1 MKKITILALGGAGEN
16 FLNSI
21 ERDFKKDISDIEF
34 NLFHLEEKSFSKPK
48 LEKSINKSSGIFVVF
63 GMGSNSKLSFI
74 LADILDS
81 LSCISNFIVL
91 KPFSFEDKIIHIATH
106 GFYLE
111 EKEKLDLFENITQ
124 KLSRKVENLKI
135 IDCDD
140 ISSQSFDEDISIQD
154 IFLNIDKHI
163 FEYILK

>member
-63 GMGSNSKLSFI
+63 GIGSNSKLSLI

-91 KPFSFEDKIIHIATH
+91 KPFSFEDK
-106 GFYLE
+106 
-111 EKEKLDLFENITQ
+111 EKLELFENITK
-124 KLSRKVENLKI
+124 KLSQRVENLKI

-140 ISSQSFDEDISIQD
+140 ISSQYLDENISIQD

>member
-1 MKKITILALGGAGEN
+1 MKKITILALGGVGEN

-21 ERDFKKDISDIEF
+21 EKDFKKDISDIEF
-34 NLFHLEEKSFSKPK
+34 NLFHLEEKSFNKLK
-48 LEKSINKSSGIFVVF
+48 LEKNINKGSEIFVVF
-63 GMGSNSKLSFI
+63 GIGSNSKLSFI

-91 KPFSFEDKIIHIATH
+91 KPFSFEDK
-106 GFYLE
+106 
-111 EKEKLDLFENITQ
+111 EKLELFENITK
-124 KLSRKVENLKI
+124 KLSQRVENLKI

-140 ISSQSFDEDISIQD
+140 ISSQFFDEDISIQD

>member
-91 KPFSFEDKIIHIATH
+91 KPFSFEDK
-106 GFYLE
+106 
-111 EKEKLDLFENITQ
+111 EKLDLFENITQ
-124 KLSRKVENLKI
+124 KLSKKVENLKI

-140 ISSQSFDEDISIQD
+140 ISSQFFDEDISIQD

>member
-1 MKKITILALGGAGEN
+1 MKKITILALGGVGEN

-21 ERDFKKDISDIEF
+21 EKDFKKDISDIEF
-34 NLFHLEEKSFSKPK
+34 NLFHLEEKSFNKLK
-48 LEKSINKSSGIFVVF
+48 LEKNINKGSEIFVVF
-63 GMGSNSKLSFI
+63 GIGSNSKLSFI

-91 KPFSFEDKIIHIATH
+91 KPFSFEDK
-106 GFYLE
+106 
-111 EKEKLDLFENITQ
+111 EKLDLFENITQ
-124 KLSRKVENLKI
+124 KLSKKVENLKI

-140 ISSQSFDEDISIQD
+140 ISSQFFDEDISIQD
-154 IFLNIDKHI
+154 IFLNIDKHF

>member
-34 NLFHLEEKSFSKPK
+34 NLCHLEEKSFNKAV
-48 LEKSINKSSGIFVVF
+48 LEKDLAESREIFVVF
-63 GMGSNSKLSFI
+63 GIGSNSKLSLI
-74 LADILDS
+74 LADILS
-81 LSCISNFIVL
+81 SSYFIIL
-91 KPFSFEDKIIHIATH
+91 KPFSFE
-106 GFYLE
+106 
-111 EKEKLDLFENITQ
+111 EKSDLFEDLTQ
-124 KLSRKVENLKI
+124 ELSKRVENLKI

-140 ISSQSFDEDISIQD
+140 ISSQYLDENISIQD

>member
-34 NLFHLEEKSFSKPK
+34 NLCHLEEKSFNKLK
-48 LEKSINKSSGIFVVF
+48 LEKSINKGSEIFVVF
-63 GMGSNSKLSFI
+63 GIGSNSKLSFI

-91 KPFSFEDKIIHIATH
+91 KPFSFEDK
-106 GFYLE
+106 
-111 EKEKLDLFENITQ
+111 EKLELFENITK
-124 KLSRKVENLKI
+124 KLSQRVENLKI

-140 ISSQSFDEDISIQD
+140 ISSQFFDEDISIQD

>member
-21 ERDFKKDISDIEF
+21 EKDFKKDISDIEF
-34 NLFHLEEKSFSKPK
+34 NLCHLEEKSFNKAV
-48 LEKSINKSSGIFVVF
+48 LEKDLAESREIFVVS
-63 GMGSNSKLSFI
+63 GVGSNSKLSLI
-74 LADILDS
+74 LADILS
-81 LSCISNFIVL
+81 SSYFIIL
-91 KPFSFEDKIIHIATH
+91 KPFSFE
-106 GFYLE
+106 
-111 EKEKLDLFENITQ
+111 EKSDLFEDLTK
-124 KLSRKVENLKI
+124 KLSQRVENLKI

-140 ISSQSFDEDISIQD
+140 ISSQYLDENISIQD

>member
-1 MKKITILALGGAGEN
+1 MGGAGEN

-91 KPFSFEDKIIHIATH
+91 KPFSFE
-106 GFYLE
+106 
-111 EKEKLDLFENITQ
+111 EKSDLFEDLTQ
-124 KLSRKVENLKI
+124 ELSKRVENLKI

-140 ISSQSFDEDISIQD
+140 ISSQYLDENISIQD

>member
-1 MKKITILALGGAGEN
+1 MKKITILALGGVGEN

-21 ERDFKKDISDIEF
+21 EKDFKKDISDIEF
-34 NLFHLEEKSFSKPK
+34 NLFHLEEKSFNKLK
-48 LEKSINKSSGIFVVF
+48 LEKNINKGSEIFVVF
-63 GMGSNSKLSFI
+63 GIGSNSKLSFI

-91 KPFSFEDKIIHIATH
+91 KPFSFEDK
-106 GFYLE
+106 
-111 EKEKLDLFENITQ
+111 EKLDLFENITQ
-124 KLSRKVENLKI
+124 KLSKKVENLKI

-140 ISSQSFDEDISIQD
+140 ISSQYLDENISIQD

>member
-21 ERDFKKDISDIEF
+21 EKDFKKDISDIEF
-34 NLFHLEEKSFSKPK
+34 NLVHLEEKSFSKPK

-91 KPFSFEDKIIHIATH
+91 KPFSFEDK
-106 GFYLE
+106 
-111 EKEKLDLFENITQ
+111 EKLALFENITQ
-124 KLSRKVENLKI
+124 KLSKKVENLKI

-140 ISSQSFDEDISIQD
+140 ISSQFFDEDISIQD

>member
-1 MKKITILALGGAGEN
+1 MKKITILALGGVGEN

-21 ERDFKKDISDIEF
+21 EKDFKKDISDIEF
-34 NLFHLEEKSFSKPK
+34 NLFHLEEKSFNKLK
-48 LEKSINKSSGIFVVF
+48 LEKNIDKGSEIFVVF
-63 GMGSNSKLSFI
+63 GIGSNSKLSFI

-91 KPFSFEDKIIHIATH
+91 KPFSFEDK
-106 GFYLE
+106 
-111 EKEKLDLFENITQ
+111 EKLDLFENITQ
-124 KLSRKVENLKI
+124 KLSKKVENLKI

-140 ISSQSFDEDISIQD
+140 ISSQFFDEDISIQD

>member
-91 KPFSFEDKIIHIATH
+91 KPFSFEDK
-106 GFYLE
+106 
-111 EKEKLDLFENITQ
+111 EKLALFENITQ
-124 KLSRKVENLKI
+124 KLSKKVENLKI

-140 ISSQSFDEDISIQD
+140 ISSQYLDENISIQD

>member
-91 KPFSFEDKIIHIATH
+91 KPFSFEDK
-106 GFYLE
+106 
-111 EKEKLDLFENITQ
+111 EKLDLFENITQ
-124 KLSRKVENLKI
+124 KLSKKVENLKI

-140 ISSQSFDEDISIQD
+140 ISSQYLDENISIQD

>member
-1 MKKITILALGGAGEN
+1 MKKITILALGGVGEN

-21 ERDFKKDISDIEF
+21 EKDFKKDISDIEF
-34 NLFHLEEKSFSKPK
+34 NLFQLKEKSFNKLK
-48 LEKSINKSSGIFVVF
+48 LEKNINKGSEIFVVF
-63 GMGSNSKLSFI
+63 GIGSNSKLSLI

-81 LSCISNFIVL
+81 LSCISKFIVL
-91 KPFSFEDKIIHIATH
+91 KPFSF
-106 GFYLE
+106 E

-124 KLSRKVENLKI
+124 KLNKKVENLKI

>member
-21 ERDFKKDISDIEF
+21 EKDFKKDIVDIEF
-34 NLFHLEEKSFSKPK
+34 NLFHLEEKSFSKLK
-48 LEKSINKSSGIFVVF
+48 LEKNINKSSGIFVVF
-63 GMGSNSKLSFI
+63 GMGSNSKLSLI

-91 KPFSFEDKIIHIATH
+91 KPFSFEDK
-106 GFYLE
+106 
-111 EKEKLDLFENITQ
+111 EKLALFENITQ
-124 KLSRKVENLKI
+124 KLSKKVENLKI

>member
-1 MKKITILALGGAGEN
+1 MKKITILALGGVGEN

-21 ERDFKKDISDIEF
+21 EKDFKKDISDIEF

-91 KPFSFEDKIIHIATH
+91 KPFSFEDK
-106 GFYLE
+106 
-111 EKEKLDLFENITQ
+111 EKLDLFENITQ
-124 KLSRKVENLKI
+124 KLSKKVENLKI

-140 ISSQSFDEDISIQD
+140 ISSQFFDEDISIQD

>member
-1 MKKITILALGGAGEN
+1 MKKITILALGGVGEN

-21 ERDFKKDISDIEF
+21 EKDFKKDISDIEF
-34 NLFHLEEKSFSKPK
+34 NLFHLEEKSFNKLK
-48 LEKSINKSSGIFVVF
+48 LEKNINKGSEIFVVF
-63 GMGSNSKLSFI
+63 GIGSNSKLSFI

-91 KPFSFEDKIIHIATH
+91 KPFSFEDK
-106 GFYLE
+106 
-111 EKEKLDLFENITQ
+111 EKLDLFENITQ
-124 KLSRKVENLKI
+124 KLSKKVENLKI

-140 ISSQSFDEDISIQD
+140 ISSQFFDEDIYIQD

>member
-21 ERDFKKDISDIEF
+21 EKDFKKDISDIEF
-34 NLFHLEEKSFSKPK
+34 NLFHLEEKSFNKLK
-48 LEKSINKSSGIFVVF
+48 LEKNINKGSEIFVVF
-63 GMGSNSKLSFI
+63 GIGSNSKLSFI

-91 KPFSFEDKIIHIATH
+91 KPFSFEDK
-106 GFYLE
+106 
-111 EKEKLDLFENITQ
+111 EKLDLFENIAQ
-124 KLSRKVENLKI
+124 KLSKKVENLKI
-135 IDCDD
+135 VDCDD
-140 ISSQSFDEDISIQD
+140 ISSQFFAEDISIQD

>member
-21 ERDFKKDISDIEF
+21 EKDFKKDISDIEF
-34 NLFHLEEKSFSKPK
+34 NLCHLEEKSFNKAV
-48 LEKSINKSSGIFVVF
+48 LEKDLAESREIFVVS
-63 GMGSNSKLSFI
+63 GVGSNSKLSLI
-74 LADILDS
+74 LADILS
-81 LSCISNFIVL
+81 SSYFIIL
-91 KPFSFEDKIIHIATH
+91 KPFSFE
-106 GFYLE
+106 
-111 EKEKLDLFENITQ
+111 EKSDLFEDLTQ
-124 KLSRKVENLKI
+124 ELSKRVENLKI

-140 ISSQSFDEDISIQD
+140 ISSQYLDENISIQD

>member
-91 KPFSFEDKIIHIATH
+91 KPFSFEDK
-106 GFYLE
+106 
-111 EKEKLDLFENITQ
+111 EKLALFENITQ
-124 KLSRKVENLKI
+124 KLSKKVENLKI

>member
-63 GMGSNSKLSFI
+63 GMGSNSKLSLI

-91 KPFSFEDKIIHIATH
+91 KPFSFEDK
-106 GFYLE
+106 
-111 EKEKLDLFENITQ
+111 EKLDLFENLTQ
-124 KLSRKVENLKI
+124 ELSKRVENLKI

-140 ISSQSFDEDISIQD
+140 ISSQYLDENISIQD

>member
-63 GMGSNSKLSFI
+63 GDRKINCVNPPSIPK
-74 LADILDS
+74 S
-81 LSCISNFIVL
+81 LS
-91 KPFSFEDKIIHIATH
+91 
-106 GFYLE
+106 
-111 EKEKLDLFENITQ
+111 
-124 KLSRKVENLKI
+124 
-135 IDCDD
+135 
-140 ISSQSFDEDISIQD
+140 
-154 IFLNIDKHI
+154 IF
-163 FEYILK
+163 

>member
-1 MKKITILALGGAGEN
+1 MVGFEFASG
-16 FLNSI
+16 S
-21 ERDFKKDISDIEF
+21 SDIEF
-34 NLFHLEEKSFSKPK
+34 NLFHLEEKSFNKLK
-48 LEKSINKSSGIFVVF
+48 LEKNINKGSEIFVVF
-63 GMGSNSKLSFI
+63 GIGSNSKLSFI

-91 KPFSFEDKIIHIATH
+91 KPFSFEDK
-106 GFYLE
+106 
-111 EKEKLDLFENITQ
+111 EKLDLFENITQ
-124 KLSRKVENLKI
+124 KLSNKVENLKI

-140 ISSQSFDEDISIQD
+140 ISSQFFDEDISIQD

>member
-1 MKKITILALGGAGEN
+1 MKKITILALGGVGEN

-21 ERDFKKDISDIEF
+21 EKDFKKDISDIEF
-34 NLFHLEEKSFSKPK
+34 NLFHLEEKSFNKLK
-48 LEKSINKSSGIFVVF
+48 LEKNINKGSEIFVVF
-63 GMGSNSKLSFI
+63 GIGSNSKLSLI

-81 LSCISNFIVL
+81 SSYLSNFIVL
-91 KPFSFEDKIIHIATH
+91 KPFSFED
-106 GFYLE
+106 
-111 EKEKLDLFENITQ
+111 KEKLDLFENITQ
-124 KLSRKVENLKI
+124 KLSKKVENLKI

-140 ISSQSFDEDISIQD
+140 ISSQFFDEDISIQD

>member
-1 MKKITILALGGAGEN
+1 MLSNTL
-16 FLNSI
+16 
-21 ERDFKKDISDIEF
+21 DISDIEF
-34 NLFHLEEKSFSKPK
+34 NLFHLEEKSFNKLK
-48 LEKSINKSSGIFVVF
+48 LEKNINKGSEIFVVF
-63 GMGSNSKLSFI
+63 GIGSNSKLSFI

-91 KPFSFEDKIIHIATH
+91 KPFSFEDK
-106 GFYLE
+106 
-111 EKEKLDLFENITQ
+111 EKLDLFENITQ
-124 KLSRKVENLKI
+124 KLSKKVENLKI

-140 ISSQSFDEDISIQD
+140 ISSQFFDEDISIQD

>member
-1 MKKITILALGGAGEN
+1 MKKITILALGGVGEN

-21 ERDFKKDISDIEF
+21 EKDFKKDISDIEF
-34 NLFHLEEKSFSKPK
+34 NLFHLEEKSFNKLK
-48 LEKSINKSSGIFVVF
+48 LEKNINKGSEIFVVF
-63 GMGSNSKLSFI
+63 GIGSNSKLSLI

-91 KPFSFEDKIIHIATH
+91 KPFSFEDK
-106 GFYLE
+106 
-111 EKEKLDLFENITQ
+111 EKLDLFENITQ
-124 KLSRKVENLKI
+124 KLSKKVENLKI

>member
-1 MKKITILALGGAGEN
+1 MKKITILALGGVGEN

-21 ERDFKKDISDIEF
+21 EKDFKKDISDIEF
-34 NLFHLEEKSFSKPK
+34 NLFHLEEKSFNKLK
-48 LEKSINKSSGIFVVF
+48 LEKNINKGSEIFVVF
-63 GMGSNSKLSFI
+63 GIGSNSKLSFI

-91 KPFSFEDKIIHIATH
+91 KPFSFEDK
-106 GFYLE
+106 
-111 EKEKLDLFENITQ
+111 EKLELFENITK
-124 KLSRKVENLKI
+124 KLSQRVENLKI

-140 ISSQSFDEDISIQD
+140 ISSQYLDENISIQD

>member
-34 NLFHLEEKSFSKPK
+34 NLCHLEEKSFNKAV
-48 LEKSINKSSGIFVVF
+48 LEKDLAESREIFVVS
-63 GMGSNSKLSFI
+63 GVGSNSKLSFI

-91 KPFSFEDKIIHIATH
+91 KPFSFEDK
-106 GFYLE
+106 
-111 EKEKLDLFENITQ
+111 EKLELFENITK
-124 KLSRKVENLKI
+124 KLSQRVENLKI

-140 ISSQSFDEDISIQD
+140 ISSQFFDEDISIQD

>member
-91 KPFSFEDKIIHIATH
+91 KPFSFEDK
-106 GFYLE
+106 
-111 EKEKLDLFENITQ
+111 EKLELFENITQ
-124 KLSRKVENLKI
+124 KLSKKVENLKI

-140 ISSQSFDEDISIQD
+140 ISSQFFDEDISIQD

>member
-1 MKKITILALGGAGEN
+1 MKKITILALGGVGEN

-21 ERDFKKDISDIEF
+21 EKDFKKDISDIEF
-34 NLFHLEEKSFSKPK
+34 NLFHLEEKSFNK
-48 LEKSINKSSGIFVVF
+48 LKIEKNINKGSEIFVVF
-63 GMGSNSKLSFI
+63 GIGSNSKLSFI

-91 KPFSFEDKIIHIATH
+91 KPFSFEDK
-106 GFYLE
+106 
-111 EKEKLDLFENITQ
+111 EKLDLFENITQ
-124 KLSRKVENLKI
+124 KLSKKVENLKI

-140 ISSQSFDEDISIQD
+140 ISSQFFDEDISIQD

>member
-1 MKKITILALGGAGEN
+1 MKKITILALGGVGEN

-21 ERDFKKDISDIEF
+21 EKDFKKDISDIEF
-34 NLFHLEEKSFSKPK
+34 NLFHLEEKSFNKLK
-48 LEKSINKSSGIFVVF
+48 LEKNINKGSEIFVVF
-63 GMGSNSKLSFI
+63 GIGSNSKLSFI

-91 KPFSFEDKIIHIATH
+91 KPFSFEDK
-106 GFYLE
+106 
-111 EKEKLDLFENITQ
+111 EKLDLFENITQ
-124 KLSRKVENLKI
+124 KLSKKVENLKI

-140 ISSQSFDEDISIQD
+140 ISSQFFDEDISIQD

-163 FEYILK
+163 F